1 LSCHAAIT
9 VALREMPM
17 TTVALLRPVLSAGTI
32 VAIENRML
40 MGAAAAMAQAA
51 AVAALR
57 PSVARFIPYL
67 GWALTIGAVAYASYE
82 AYSSR
87 DVGWSRL
94 EAETYTADD
103 LAVFMAAF
111 TQARQAFATRADG
124 IEAQRRGQE
133 YILILSEVM
142 PMIAEVDG
150 RGLAQFGAS
159 LRWDPANGPSRRQAA
174 LRGREPAGQIC
185 VGTSLVRGSWEEY
198 PFASTSAARAG
209 FLVDRVPLREN
220 WIQGGF
226 IGAASI
232 VQAFREGDAVPCF
245 IL

>member
-1 LSCHAAIT
+1 
-9 VALREMPM
+9 M
-17 TTVALLRPVLSAGTI
+17 TTAALLRPVLSAGTI

-40 MGAAAAMAQAA
+40 MGAAAAVAQAA

-57 PSVARFIPYL
+57 PNVARFIPYV
-67 GWALTIGAVAYASYE
+67 GWALTIGAIAYASYE
-82 AYSSR
+82 AYNAR
-87 DVGWSRL
+87 DVDWSRL
-94 EAETYTADD
+94 EAESYTADD

-124 IEAQRRGQE
+124 IEAQRRGQK
-133 YILILSEVM
+133 YILIPSEVM
-142 PMIAEVDG
+142 PMIADVDR
-150 RGLAQFGAS
+150 RGMAQFGAS
-159 LRWDPANGPSRRQAA
+159 LRWDPANGPLRRQAA
-174 LRGREPAGQIC
+174 LRGRAPAGQLR

-198 PFASTSAARAG
+198 PFASTSAAREG

-226 IGAASI
+226 IRAASI
-232 VQAFREGDAVPCF
+232 VQAFRDGDAVTCF

>member
-1 LSCHAAIT
+1 MA
-9 VALREMPM
+9 VALQEISM
-17 TTVALLRPVLSAGTI
+17 TTGALLRPALSAATI

-40 MGAAAAMAQAA
+40 VGAATAIAGAAAAAA
-51 AVAALR
+51 AR
-57 PSVARFIPYL
+57 PSIARFIPYA
-67 GWALTIGAVAYASYE
+67 GWALTIGAIAYASYE
-82 AYSSR
+82 AYNTR
-87 DVGWSRL
+87 EIDWAKL
-94 EAETYTADD
+94 EAESYSADD
-103 LAVFMAAF
+103 IAVFMAAF

-124 IEAQRRGQE
+124 IEAQRRGQK
-133 YILILSEVM
+133 YILIPSEVM
-142 PMIAEVDG
+142 PMIAEVDR
-150 RGLAQFGAS
+150 RGMAQFGAS

-174 LRGREPAGQIC
+174 LRGRAPAGEVR

-226 IGAASI
+226 IRAASI
-232 VQAFREGDAVPCF
+232 VQSFRDGDAVTCF